1 MIDNDKFQ
9 KASKDFYNN
18 LQGQDIG
25 EFEANLLDDADKK
38 IKALNKNDAE
48 LNKMWADAEADA
60 QADMQDI
67 ED

>member
-9 KASKDFYNN
+9 QASKDFYNN